1 MGAWQFEWDPA
12 KAESNR
18 RKHGISFEEARS
30 LFTSGAEYLEIL
42 DLQHDEDEDR
52 YVAVGPVARGI
63 LCVAF
68 VERGE
73 NTLRII
79 SARRA
84 TRREA
89 ELFRRTME
97 GDRT

>member
-1 MGAWQFEWDPA
+1 MGMTRFEWDSA
-12 KAESNR
+12 KAEANR
-18 RKHGISFEEARS
+18 RKHGVSFEEARS
-30 LFTSGAEYLEIL
+30 LFTSGTDYLEI
-42 DLQHDEDEDR
+42 HDERHGEDEDR

-73 NTLRII
+73 DTLRII

-89 ELFRRTME
+89 DLIRRKME
-97 GDRT
+97 GDRS